1 MADFVVKP
9 LGFPW
14 VTADPF
20 LFCVH
25 HNDHYPRGD
34 ARLAPVA
41 SLAGRE
47 IGADFSGK
55 DGWSMYH
62 GDVVPGFPAH
72 PHRGFETV
80 TIARRGYIDHSDSL
94 GATARFGKGDV
105 QWLTA
110 GKGVVHCE
118 MFPLLEREQDNP
130 VELFQIWLNLPRK
143 AKMAT
148 PHFTMLWGDTI
159 PRRTITDAAGRTS
172 ELVLVAGDPA
182 SPPPPPASWAAD
194 PTSGVAIWTLAMSP
208 GATVTLPAGPAG
220 ARRSLYFFAGTAVP
234 PKRGMFWDG
243 APAVT
248 ITNGDAPAELLMLQ
262 GRPIGEPVGR
272 PRRRR
277 LGARRSG
284 RYGAVMK
291 RAPAR
296 PLDRVDLASIPLFV
310 VTMLAEHAVL
320 VVEDDGADADADE
333 GRDEVAAVGHHRH
346 DRRDAEFVGG
356 DLLLD
361 ARMIGAHILHQEAG
375 GAAQRQPEREV
386 VDHEVGQAAGELQG
400 AAWAV
405 HEDRGAEGEARH
417 QGATRPGSAGGGRL
431 GGVHRQGQRGRQR
444 EHERQGTTHAAD
456 SIPRSGG
463 TGLARLST

>member
-1 MADFVVKP
+1 MPDFVVKP

-34 ARLAPVA
+34 ARLAPAA

-110 GKGVVHCE
+110 GRGVVHCE
-118 MFPLLEREQDNP
+118 MFPLLERDHDNP

-143 AKMAT
+143 SKMAT

-159 PRRTITDAAGRTS
+159 PRRTITDADGRTS

-182 SPPPPPASWAAD
+182 SPAPPPSSWAAD
-194 PTSGVAIWTLAMSP
+194 PSSGVAIWTVVMSP
-208 GATVTLPAGPAG
+208 GATLTLPAGPAG
-220 ARRSLYFFAGTAVP
+220 ARRSLYFFAGSGVTVDGTAVP

-248 ITNGDAPAELLMLQ
+248 LTNGDAPAELLMLQ
-262 GRPIGEPVGR
+262 GRPIGEPVVQNG
-272 PRRRR
+272 PI
-277 LGARRSG
+277 
-284 RYGAVMK
+284 VMNS
-291 RAPAR
+291 REEIQQAFTDYQRTQFGGWPWPAPD
-296 PLDRVDLASIPLFV
+296 PV
-310 VTMLAEHAVL
+310 HAV
-320 VVEDDGADADADE
+320 DA
-333 GRDEVAAVGHHRH
+333 GR
-346 DRRDAEFVGG
+346 F
-356 DLLLD
+356 
-361 ARMIGAHILHQEAG
+361 
-375 GAAQRQPEREV
+375 
-386 VDHEVGQAAGELQG
+386 
-400 AAWAV
+400 
-405 HEDRGAEGEARH
+405 
-417 QGATRPGSAGGGRL
+417 ATRPD
-431 GGVHRQGQRGRQR
+431 GVSERRG
-444 EHERQGTTHAAD
+444 
-456 SIPRSGG
+456 
-463 TGLARLST
+463 

>member
-110 GKGVVHCE
+110 GKGIVHCE
-118 MFPLLEREQDNP
+118 MFPLLERDQDNP

-143 AKMAT
+143 SKMAT

-159 PRRTITDAAGRTS
+159 PRRTITDAAGCTS

-182 SPPPPPASWAAD
+182 APPPPPASWAAD
-194 PTSGVAIWTLAMSP
+194 PTSGVAIWTVAMSP
-208 GATVTLPAGPAG
+208 GATLTLPAGPAG
-220 ARRSLYFFAGTAVP
+220 ARRSLYFFAGSGVTVDGTAGP

-262 GRPIGEPVGR
+262 GRPIGEPVVQ
-272 PRRRR
+272 
-277 LGARRSG
+277 
-284 RYGAVMK
+284 YGPFVMNS
-291 RAPAR
+291 REEIQQAFTDYQRTQFGGWPWPAPD
-296 PLDRVDLASIPLFV
+296 PV
-310 VTMLAEHAVL
+310 HAV
-320 VVEDDGADADADE
+320 DA
-333 GRDEVAAVGHHRH
+333 GR
-346 DRRDAEFVGG
+346 F
-356 DLLLD
+356 
-361 ARMIGAHILHQEAG
+361 
-375 GAAQRQPEREV
+375 
-386 VDHEVGQAAGELQG
+386 
-400 AAWAV
+400 
-405 HEDRGAEGEARH
+405 
-417 QGATRPGSAGGGRL
+417 ATRPD
-431 GGVHRQGQRGRQR
+431 GVSERRG
-444 EHERQGTTHAAD
+444 
-456 SIPRSGG
+456 
-463 TGLARLST
+463 